1 MVINKNQKFAIEK
14 CMAILNGWLNTNDIN
29 SPSHYNIIDEFMFD
43 LEDDTLDGVNPD
55 LLGKSLKDILR
66 IVKNIK

>member
-14 CMAILNGWLNTNDIN
+14 CMAILDGWLNTNDIN

-43 LEDDTLDGVNPD
+43 LEDDTLDGTNPD
-55 LLGKSLKDILR
+55 LIGESLKDLLNI
-66 IVKNIK
+66 IKNM